1 MIVDIQIAA
10 NVNLQAEAAVGSD
23 LVKHMIEET
32 DAGRDFAAAFAVQ
45 PHFHIHLGLFG
56 DALNVGVAVA
66 AGQLFA
72 NGRPVQLF
80 AVIAQAGNAHVIRQ
94 LNIGRAVANHVA
106 VGGVHHPLFQPR
118 QHQPG
123 FRFAAVAVIRREMR
137 ANQHFV
143 KVDAL
148 GGENLHHQVVR
159 AVELVLRQAGGSQPI
174 LVGDHHQLVP
184 FLLQLEQGRDHLR
197 LKRQLIEAV
206 YLKINRWLGNQ
217 RTVTVNKEKLLGHTF
232 SAVKASMTR
241 WLSARV
247 PIVIRKQPLN
257 EGCLF
262 WSRKIMP

>member
-1 MIVDIQIAA
+1 M
-10 NVNLQAEAAVGSD
+10 L
-23 LVKHMIEET
+23 
-32 DAGRDFAAAFAVQ
+32 
-45 PHFHIHLGLFG
+45 
-56 DALNVGVAVA
+56 
-66 AGQLFA
+66 
-72 NGRPVQLF
+72 
-80 AVIAQAGNAHVIRQ
+80 
-94 LNIGRAVANHVA
+94 
-106 VGGVHHPLFQPR
+106 QPR
-118 QHQPG
+118 QHQFG
-123 FRFAAVAVIRREMR
+123 FRLAAVAVIRREMR
-137 ANQHFV
+137 TNQHLV

-148 GGENLHHQVVR
+148 RGENLHHQVVR
-159 AVELVLRQAGGSQPI
+159 AVELVLRQAGGPQPVLI
-174 LVGDHHQLVP
+174 GDHHQLVP
-184 FLLQLEQGRDHLR
+184 FLLQLQQGRDHLR